1 MLLKAVIERFL
12 ACYPSLSPSFIGL
25 YSERPFL
32 LAPDNVSALIL
43 GFWGNADVE
52 AVGGW
57 ARWGADLVLL
67 RGFKSCEE
75 VGEETRL

>member
-1 MLLKAVIERFL
+1 MFL

-32 LAPDNVSALIL
+32 LAEDSVSALVL
-43 GFWGNADVE
+43 RFWGNVDVE

-57 ARWGADLVLL
+57 ARCGADLVLL
-67 RGFKSCEE
+67 RGFKS
-75 VGEETRL
+75 GEELGEESRL